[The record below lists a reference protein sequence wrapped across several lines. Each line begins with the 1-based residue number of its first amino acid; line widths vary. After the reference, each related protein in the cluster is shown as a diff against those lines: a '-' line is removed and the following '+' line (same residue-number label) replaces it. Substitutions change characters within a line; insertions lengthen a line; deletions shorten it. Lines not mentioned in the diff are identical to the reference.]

1 MPRLVAVSMK
11 PYRTYRLELQ
21 DAGGTNCSVVIH
33 PPGGRG
39 APHEVVGE
47 GVTLGELIN
56 RAKAMV
62 DAVLGPRPPMAAR
75 SAPRR
80 DW

>member
-11 PYRTYRLELQ
+11 PYRSYRLELQ

-39 APHEVVGE
+39 APHQVAGE
-47 GVTLGELIN
+47 GVTLGELIT
-56 RAKAMV
+56 RAKAMI
-62 DAVLGPRPPMAAR
+62 DAVLGPRPPVMAR
-75 SAPRR
+75 APRR
-80 DW
+80 EW